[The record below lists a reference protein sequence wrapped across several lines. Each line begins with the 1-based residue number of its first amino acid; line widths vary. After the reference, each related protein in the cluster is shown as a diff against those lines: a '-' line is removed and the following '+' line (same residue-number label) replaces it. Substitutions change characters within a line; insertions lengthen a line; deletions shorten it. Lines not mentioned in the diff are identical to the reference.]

1 MRHTAEYI
9 GGPLDGRRETLSAA
23 RSVVG
28 TIVTHVFLHD
38 GPKIETKYRLGRTDD
53 GQWIYNLVG
62 DDVTEGIEG

>member
-1 MRHTAEYI
+1 VRHTAEYI